1 MATFQVLSAVLI
13 PFLLG
18 IGGTAAFLASRR
30 REEQDRDRAAAWRDD
45 SLDDWRKEREAMA
58 EEERARRTAEVAET
72 HAGSTEER
80 DEKKQ
85 HQRIGG

>member
-58 EEERARRTAEVAET
+58 EEERGRRTAEGET
-72 HAGSTEER
+72 HAGSTQER

>member
-1 MATFQVLSAVLI
+1 MATFQVLSAILI

-30 REEQDRDRAAAWRDD
+30 REEQDRERAAAWRDT
-45 SLDDWRKEREAMA
+45 SLDDWRRERERIA
-58 EEERARRTAEVAET
+58 EEERALRAATGETRT
-72 HAGSTEER
+72 GSTEER

>member
-1 MATFQVLSAVLI
+1 MATFQVLSAILI

-18 IGGTAAFLASRR
+18 IGGTVAFLATRR
-30 REEQDRDRAAAWRDD
+30 REEQDREHAAAWRDT
-45 SLDDWRKEREAMA
+45 SLDDWRRERERIAA
-58 EEERARRTAEVAET
+58 EERALRAATSET
-72 HAGSTEER
+72 QSGSTQER

>member
-1 MATFQVLSAVLI
+1 MATFQVLSAILI

-45 SLDDWRKEREAMA
+45 SLDDWRKERAAMA
-58 EEERARRTAEVAET
+58 EEERARRTAEGET
-72 HAGSTEER
+72 HAGSTQER